1 MALALL
7 GLTTLPNGPGHCR
20 SGTPAGD
27 QRSEREPR
35 ETLTG
40 ATASAAVVVLLSVVA
55 THRTPRPSARVGFI
69 QDAAA
74 ARP

>member
-1 MALALL
+1 MLTLVWAALIL
-7 GLTTLPNGPGHCR
+7 G
-20 SGTPAGD
+20 
-27 QRSEREPR
+27 

-40 ATASAAVVVLLSVVA
+40 AAASAAVVVLLSVVA
-55 THRTPRPSARVGFI
+55 TQRTPRPSARVGFI